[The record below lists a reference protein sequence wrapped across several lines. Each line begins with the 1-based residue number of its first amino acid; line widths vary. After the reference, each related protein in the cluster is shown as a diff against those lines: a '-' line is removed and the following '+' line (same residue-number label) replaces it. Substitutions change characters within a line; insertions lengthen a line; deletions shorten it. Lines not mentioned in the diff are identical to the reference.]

1 MKLQWKAQRTIYPLT
16 LFYSG
21 QVREEQP
28 LLKKISREARLSDDG
43 LVLFKAKRRRV
54 CSEKMLRVQCS
65 LLRNFRE
72 FKRKM
77 WKGRWG

>member
-1 MKLQWKAQRTIYPLT
+1 MIYPLT
-16 LFYSG
+16 LFYGG

-28 LLKKISREARLSDDG
+28 LLEEISREARLLDDS

-54 CSEKMLRVQCS
+54 CSEKLLRVQCS

-72 FKRKM
+72 LKRKM

>member
-1 MKLQWKAQRTIYPLT
+1 MKLQWKAQRMIYPLT
-16 LFYSG
+16 LFYGG

-28 LLKKISREARLSDDG
+28 LLEEISREARLLDDG

-54 CSEKMLRVQCS
+54 CSEKLLRVQCS

-72 FKRKM
+72 LKRKM